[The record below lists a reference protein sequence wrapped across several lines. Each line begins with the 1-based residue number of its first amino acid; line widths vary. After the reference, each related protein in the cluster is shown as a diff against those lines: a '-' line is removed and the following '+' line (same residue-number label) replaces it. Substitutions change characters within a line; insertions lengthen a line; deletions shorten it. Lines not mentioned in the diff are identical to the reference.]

1 MFLVKTGIGWFMG
14 KHLFIVCSEFQNNY
28 PLDLTENCVTDS
40 AAATQWAEQ
49 LKRKVMERQK
59 HLTVCGKEK
68 GKEGELQIRKQCLG
82 EIPEVSK
89 EEKSDKISVY
99 VMATG

>member
-1 MFLVKTGIGWFMG
+1 MFLVKTCIGWFMG

-68 GKEGELQIRKQCLG
+68 GKECEL
-82 EIPEVSK
+82 
-89 EEKSDKISVY
+89 
-99 VMATG
+99 